1 MCQQCKQYSALQLQV
16 TRLLVSGQ
24 QQVSKV
30 GQEKEARVRPA
41 QSVWNQWHQE
51 ERRKNGCSHSSY
63 FLYKHWELS
72 LLIACSENW
81 AKIKHKKQGKSMPL
95 IPYSDSMGK
104 ILPHHKKMVSLAL
117 SLPKNVL
124 KLRTE
129 KNFASST
136 KWSSGWKLNGLYFN
150 FVSVSWGANIPLS
163 VSPRIFSHQQCYSFS
178 YVCWTRRVPRT
189 KLGCGEKGP
198 QTTECNTS
206 QSVRTASYPPLRCTK
221 IQVPKF
227 SYQFLA
233 MVLLRLLWTP
243 LRAVIHVGQDRNQSL
258 MFTVAFLRNL
268 NECFK

>member
-1 MCQQCKQYSALQLQV
+1 
-16 TRLLVSGQ
+16 
-24 QQVSKV
+24 
-30 GQEKEARVRPA
+30 
-41 QSVWNQWHQE
+41 
-51 ERRKNGCSHSSY
+51 
-63 FLYKHWELS
+63 
-72 LLIACSENW
+72 
-81 AKIKHKKQGKSMPL
+81 MPL